1 MWAGLITISAP
12 SAVEVEAFRRSAL
25 AVDEAEEL
33 MPPQDGDNRAFQS
46 RWFSCESFKVT
57 IWARLGTATYPVI
70 IDPTGTEELVRAQ
83 AVPKRWHLMVVDAME
98 AEVFGEVVIAARR
111 IAARDGVCGRAL
123 KLASCYHVNTGDRL
137 DRAST
142 DGAGFGIYTGCQQ
155 PPPIR
160 FTTEDNNRGAG
171 STGDKHQL
179 ITTY

>member
-1 MWAGLITISAP
+1 
-12 SAVEVEAFRRSAL
+12 
-25 AVDEAEEL
+25 
-33 MPPQDGDNRAFQS
+33 
-46 RWFSCESFKVT
+46 
-57 IWARLGTATYPVI
+57 
-70 IDPTGTEELVRAQ
+70 
-83 AVPKRWHLMVVDAME
+83 MVVDAME

-171 STGDKHQL
+171 STGDKRQL